1 MTHNVHFLLIRANSA
16 KEAACVADLNTREW
30 GDKRNNYSRIGGIAS
45 QDGSN
50 DIQNYDDG
58 GWALAFLDSEDIP
71 QNGNYYSKA
80 ATYINKLSAGNTINS
95 NLPEHLTD
103 FKTGIHNLR
112 EQLTHFNPD
121 CYNGDELGTLRVHLK
136 HLYDVI
142 GSNPALKT
150 DLQIPELHA
159 WNFIEE
165 GCTDMTH
172 LSLGKKRYIAIL
184 DMHS

>member
-1 MTHNVHFLLIRANSA
+1 MTHNVHFLLIKADSA
-16 KEAACVADLNTREW
+16 KEAACVADLNTRDW
-30 GDKRNNYSRIGGIAS
+30 GDKGNYFRFGGIAS
-45 QDGSN
+45 QDGSD

-58 GWALAFLDSEDIP
+58 GWALSFLDEEEITKEE
-71 QNGNYYSKA
+71 NYYSRA
-80 ATYINKLSAGNTINS
+80 VTYIRTLSAGNTINFG
-95 NLPEHLTD
+95 LPELCMD

-121 CYNGDELGTLRVHLK
+121 CYKGDELGTLRVHLK

-142 GSNPALKT
+142 GSNPVLKT
-150 DLQIPELHA
+150 DSQIPELHA
-159 WNFIEE
+159 WNFKEE

-172 LSLGKKRYIAIL
+172 LSLGKKRYIAFL